1 MVFRLPAPKVPGSS
15 PHVRSLPPSILWAA
29 GLGGHGKSLWIVCQI
44 RKKRDYNM
52 LKVACGQDATCW
64 AHRFDGDVDE
74 LCSERGPRKSCADS
88 GWWSMKPSPFGLT
101 RLSPKQIHYCA
112 CGKATKTNEP
122 IKVKYGST
130 PPCLTQALQCLNL
143 LVWEN
148 FSKAMRANSMTVGW
162 ASELWET
169 KRTNKDKDKNISI
182 SELKV
187 TLRCGASP
195 KTCLKWKWRLP
206 CHAAQWNR
214 HDGSGARLQAC
225 CQARSHSAGLK
236 TSQCRLAF
244 IIRPQ
249 PN

>member
-1 MVFRLPAPKVPGSS
+1 
-15 PHVRSLPPSILWAA
+15 
-29 GLGGHGKSLWIVCQI
+29 
-44 RKKRDYNM
+44 
-52 LKVACGQDATCW
+52 
-64 AHRFDGDVDE
+64 
-74 LCSERGPRKSCADS
+74 
-88 GWWSMKPSPFGLT
+88 MKPSPFGLT

-112 CGKATKTNEP
+112 CGKATKTNKP

-169 KRTNKDKDKNISI
+169 KRTNKDKDKDKKNVI

-195 KTCLKWKWRLP
+195 KICLKVSRS
-206 CHAAQWNR
+206 
-214 HDGSGARLQAC
+214 GSGGCPVMRHRETDTMAPVPDCKPAVRPGATRLD
-225 CQARSHSAGLK
+225 
-236 TSQCRLAF
+236 
-244 IIRPQ
+244 
-249 PN
+249 